1 MAPPFSRGA
10 GDGRHQRLSGFSFRM
25 EDIDTVNFC
34 KPETGIDR
42 FGCNKYPFSFKVFKT
57 LSF

>member
-1 MAPPFSRGA
+1 VPVMAGTRDCLA
-10 GDGRHQRLSGFSFRM
+10 LVFRM